1 MAGWCSKRVCIR
13 CCLSRR
19 LLGFAVRGAQLHV
32 VMPLCEQGSL
42 ARRIAERGAGLR
54 AEEVAE
60 VAVQMLEGLVELHE
74 RGIVHR
80 DVKPTNVLVE
90 DGGGLVLADYGLAT
104 VAERMG
110 APVSERWWGWW
121 RCVCDVRQVWAQQRL
136 HDMAVRRRLT
146 DVVARVACS

>member
-1 MAGWCSKRVCIR
+1 MVPACIMAGWCSKRVCIR

-60 VAVQMLEGLVELHE
+60 VAKKVVKHE
-74 RGIVHR
+74 HSVWHMH
-80 DVKPTNVLVE
+80 NHQL
-90 DGGGLVLADYGLAT
+90 LAT
-104 VAERMG
+104 ARLELGMAMETAGTETVTTLREGVFAFG
-110 APVSERWWGWW
+110 A
-121 RCVCDVRQVWAQQRL
+121 
-136 HDMAVRRRLT
+136 
-146 DVVARVACS
+146 